1 MNQFPYLY
9 PHSLSEAERLNEE
22 ELWQDNRDAEVS
34 HTQLTEMFRHSD
46 PAALMD
52 EAEQAQLAE
61 LDDTVTVYRGVTTIN
76 SDNLLALSWTLDYE
90 TADWFARRFDE
101 DGTVY
106 KAQIDKEHMTEI
118 ELNEKITNLL
128 SENPTQ
134 QKQSRRPYAR
144 ENRVK
149 KDDRLLRIIQRYY
162 IPHAGYVDCGFDS
175 TTLLHSGKYIKYPKH
190 SHCQRWMKRL
200 TSKKTR
206 RCTDLVRKGN
216 EYRRLFDYWWT
227 LY

>member
-1 MNQFPYLY
+1 MKKIIFAAVILSAAVMTGC
-9 PHSLSEAERLNEE
+9 SLSFDGTDSSQPAENVQGSE
-22 ELWQDNRDAEVS
+22 NA
-34 HTQLTEMFRHSD
+34 
-46 PAALMD
+46 
-52 EAEQAQLAE
+52 
-61 LDDTVTVYRGVTTIN
+61 VTTQGTDTE
-76 SDNLLALSWTLDYE
+76 SEEA
-90 TADWFARRFDE
+90 ADPLEEAKDVAAMYLKAANAEFDQSM
-101 DGTVY
+101 V
-106 KAQIDKEHMTEI
+106 KLMTEI

>member
-1 MNQFPYLY
+1 MKKIIFAAAILSVSIMTGC
-9 PHSLSEAERLNEE
+9 SLSFDGTDSSQPAENVQGSE
-22 ELWQDNRDAEVS
+22 NA
-34 HTQLTEMFRHSD
+34 
-46 PAALMD
+46 
-52 EAEQAQLAE
+52 
-61 LDDTVTVYRGVTTIN
+61 VTTQGTDTE
-76 SDNLLALSWTLDYE
+76 SEEA
-90 TADWFARRFDE
+90 ADPLEEAKDVAAMYLKAANAEFDQSM
-101 DGTVY
+101 V
-106 KAQIDKEHMTEI
+106 KLMTEI

>member
-1 MNQFPYLY
+1 
-9 PHSLSEAERLNEE
+9 
-22 ELWQDNRDAEVS
+22 
-34 HTQLTEMFRHSD
+34 
-46 PAALMD
+46 
-52 EAEQAQLAE
+52 
-61 LDDTVTVYRGVTTIN
+61 
-76 SDNLLALSWTLDYE
+76 
-90 TADWFARRFDE
+90 
-101 DGTVY
+101 
-106 KAQIDKEHMTEI
+106 MTEI

-144 ENRVK
+144 ENRAK

>member
-1 MNQFPYLY
+1 MRKLVPLHKQSKKQRKEYNAKQRGSWNGISPVTRIVPNGKAYDSAVAGGIVV
-9 PHSLSEAERLNEE
+9 PSQ
-22 ELWQDNRDAEVS
+22 ELCQ
-34 HTQLTEMFRHSD
+34 
-46 PAALMD
+46 
-52 EAEQAQLAE
+52 
-61 LDDTVTVYRGVTTIN
+61 TV
-76 SDNLLALSWTLDYE
+76 
-90 TADWFARRFDE
+90 
-101 DGTVY
+101 
-106 KAQIDKEHMTEI
+106 KPMTEI

>member
-1 MNQFPYLY
+1 MRKLVPLHKQSKKQRKEYNAKQRGSWNGISP
-9 PHSLSEAERLNEE
+9 
-22 ELWQDNRDAEVS
+22 
-34 HTQLTEMFRHSD
+34 
-46 PAALMD
+46 
-52 EAEQAQLAE
+52 
-61 LDDTVTVYRGVTTIN
+61 VTRIVK
-76 SDNLLALSWTLDYE
+76 L
-90 TADWFARRFDE
+90 
-101 DGTVY
+101 
-106 KAQIDKEHMTEI
+106 MTEI

>member
-1 MNQFPYLY
+1 MA
-9 PHSLSEAERLNEE
+9 SRL
-22 ELWQDNRDAEVS
+22 LRAS
-34 HTQLTEMFRHSD
+34 
-46 PAALMD
+46 
-52 EAEQAQLAE
+52 
-61 LDDTVTVYRGVTTIN
+61 YRMVK
-76 SDNLLALSWTLDYE
+76 L
-90 TADWFARRFDE
+90 
-101 DGTVY
+101 
-106 KAQIDKEHMTEI
+106 MTEI

-216 EYRRLFDYWWT
+216 EYRRLFDYRNMHPLYPVQSKKNSPPPMKGTKRYRKEQKRAAKKARRQSIAHVLT
-227 LY
+227 LIENLDTQARVARSM

>member
-1 MNQFPYLY
+1 MVKL
-9 PHSLSEAERLNEE
+9 
-22 ELWQDNRDAEVS
+22 
-34 HTQLTEMFRHSD
+34 
-46 PAALMD
+46 
-52 EAEQAQLAE
+52 
-61 LDDTVTVYRGVTTIN
+61 
-76 SDNLLALSWTLDYE
+76 
-90 TADWFARRFDE
+90 
-101 DGTVY
+101 
-106 KAQIDKEHMTEI
+106 MTEI
-118 ELNEKITNLL
+118 ELNEKLTKLL

>member
-76 SDNLLALSWTLDYE
+76 SDNLLALSWTLDYATGLPVALMR
-90 TADWFARRFDE
+90 TAQCIKRRSIKNISLHCLMA
-101 DGTVY
+101 V
-106 KAQIDKEHMTEI
+106 M
-118 ELNEKITNLL
+118 N
-128 SENPTQ
+128 
-134 QKQSRRPYAR
+134 RRSCWTP
-144 ENRVK
+144 
-149 KDDRLLRIIQRYY
+149 
-162 IPHAGYVDCGFDS
+162 S
-175 TTLLHSGKYIKYPKH
+175 T
-190 SHCQRWMKRL
+190 
-200 TSKKTR
+200 
-206 RCTDLVRKGN
+206 
-216 EYRRLFDYWWT
+216 
-227 LY
+227 

>member
-1 MNQFPYLY
+1 MA
-9 PHSLSEAERLNEE
+9 SRL
-22 ELWQDNRDAEVS
+22 LRAS
-34 HTQLTEMFRHSD
+34 
-46 PAALMD
+46 
-52 EAEQAQLAE
+52 
-61 LDDTVTVYRGVTTIN
+61 YRMVK
-76 SDNLLALSWTLDYE
+76 L
-90 TADWFARRFDE
+90 
-101 DGTVY
+101 
-106 KAQIDKEHMTEI
+106 MTEI

-206 RCTDLVRKGN
+206 RCTDLSFVILLCATNRICSSLVGFKFFPHRGHERGAQRKSFVGSIQLSQAAL
-216 EYRRLFDYWWT
+216 RQGR
-227 LY
+227 